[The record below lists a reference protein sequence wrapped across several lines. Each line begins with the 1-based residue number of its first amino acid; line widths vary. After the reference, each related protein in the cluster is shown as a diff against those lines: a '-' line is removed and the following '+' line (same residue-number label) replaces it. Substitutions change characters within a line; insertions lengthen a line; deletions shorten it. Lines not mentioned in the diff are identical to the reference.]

1 MAYQSRKRN
10 YLSPREKNALVWR
23 NFKLVLLFSLMAAA
37 VWIFKN
43 RHEYWAWLKTYFY

>member
-10 YLSPREKNALVWR
+10 YRSPREKNAIARR
-23 NFKLVLLFSLMAAA
+23 NAKVALLFITIAAL

-43 RHEYWAWLKTYFY
+43 RYEYWGWLKTYFY